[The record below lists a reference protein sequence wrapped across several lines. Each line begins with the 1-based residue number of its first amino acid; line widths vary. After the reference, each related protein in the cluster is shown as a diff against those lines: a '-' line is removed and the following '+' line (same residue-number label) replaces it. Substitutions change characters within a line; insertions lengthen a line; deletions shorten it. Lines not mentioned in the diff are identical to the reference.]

1 MPENSETCGRDA
13 DVKRQIARP
22 SVPQGLVSLILNA
35 VAGWVD
41 AVGYLALLSSIQM
54 FSSFMSGNLTKIVT
68 EAVSGNGATSLKIA
82 GAVLAFFAGGVVGLC
97 ALSGHRF
104 TVAIGDSKGH
114 ESVGIE
120 FNAV

>member
-1 MPENSETCGRDA
+1 MQGASGLSPA
-13 DVKRQIARP
+13 P
-22 SVPQGLVSLILNA
+22 SPLPPPRG
-35 VAGWVD
+35 
-41 AVGYLALLSSIQM
+41 
-54 FSSFMSGNLTKIVT
+54 GN
-68 EAVSGNGATSLKIA
+68 EAVIGVRLR
-82 GAVLAFFAGGVVGLC
+82 LAFFVEDEARVIELGLC

>member
-1 MPENSETCGRDA
+1 MWSRQPSFEFVSRMWAMIREIIEEIPSYEAMADRESDA
-13 DVKRQIARP
+13 Q
-22 SVPQGLVSLILNA
+22 VSSR
-35 VAGWVD
+35 
-41 AVGYLALLSSIQM
+41 LSRYS
-54 FSSFMSGNLTKIVT
+54 
-68 EAVSGNGATSLKIA
+68 
-82 GAVLAFFAGGVVGLC
+82 GLC